1 MGFLQVLEDSRTVL
15 IAADVLPDG
24 PVPQDEK
31 LKDGMVSPTPPL
43 APYSLL
49 FSSCSF
55 YVLITHPLG
64 ISLCDT

>member
-31 LKDGMVSPTPPL
+31 LKDGMVSLTPPL
-43 APYSLL
+43 APYPLV
-49 FSSCSF
+49 FCSCSF
-55 YVLITHPLG
+55 SVLITLSPGNILV
-64 ISLCDT
+64 